1 MSKDGDR
8 FSETAVLHTKLPFS
22 KKDPFVDE
30 AFGSRVCRT
39 VDIPMSPALDR
50 SLDSFL

>member
-1 MSKDGDR
+1 MVTDFQR
-8 FSETAVLHTKLPFS
+8 QQVLHTKLPFS

-30 AFGSRVCRT
+30 AFGGRVCRA
-39 VDIPMSPALDR
+39 VDIPVRPALDR